1 MNQSTL
7 NPEAGAPNSTRA
19 QVVADVKS
27 AVASAEAMLQEASR
41 VGGDEARHLREKAE
55 VALSRAASALHHAR
69 EATVARSKA
78 AARHTD
84 DWVHDHP
91 WKAIGVA
98 AGVGLVLGLLIGR
111 R

>member
-1 MNQSTL
+1 MNQSTT
-7 NPEAGAPNSTRA
+7 NPEAGSLHSTRA
-19 QVVADVKS
+19 AVVADVKS

-41 VGGDEARHLREKAE
+41 VGGEEARHLREKAE
-55 VALSRAASALHHAR
+55 VALSRAASALQHAR

-78 AARHTD
+78 AARRTD

-91 WKAIGVA
+91 WQAIGVA
-98 AGVGLVLGLLIGR
+98 AGVGIVLGLLIGR